1 LSTFLKPFDIGKD
14 CSLDSSPI
22 HPFRFP
28 KLWLTAGWLF
38 ITIIVFLSLW
48 PKPPEVPTFEHSDKL
63 AHLIAYS
70 ILTLWFAN
78 IYRQRSRHLL
88 LAAAFVGLGICLEL
102 LQGLTDYR
110 TFSYSDILA
119 NGSGVLLGI
128 ILAKTHLSSMLVQFD
143 TWLLH
148 LRTGRM

>member
-1 LSTFLKPFDIGKD
+1 M
-14 CSLDSSPI
+14 

-28 KLWLTAGWLF
+28 KLWLAAGWLL
-38 ITIIVFLSLW
+38 IIVIILLSLW

-70 ILTLWFAN
+70 ILTLWFTN

-88 LAAAFVGLGICLEL
+88 LGAAFVGLGICLEV

-110 TFSYSDILA
+110 MFSYSDILA

-128 ILAKTHLSSMLVQFD
+128 ILARTHLSSMLMQLD
-143 TWLLH
+143 TWLLQ
-148 LRTGRM
+148 LRTRRM